1 MADSFTSIHDVQV
14 HKAKGGKGDAA
25 ELQLPPDAVMR
36 ELDPQE
42 LNRMFVHRYVSQ
54 QGSLSTLGQPSPISS
69 VAKAPMPSQPPCASR
84 KTLKTGLDTVD

>member
-42 LNRMFVHRYVSQ
+42 LNRMFVHRYVLQ
-54 QGSLSTLGQPSPISS
+54 HRPISH
-69 VAKAPMPSQPPCASR
+69 PSQSGRVGNWVSAATPS
-84 KTLKTGLDTVD
+84 